1 MMGQVSHHNKVY
13 LDTIYD
19 AFRLL
24 EVKQDSYKSSVHTY
38 KARYA
43 YGRGRLLP
51 SFPFFHI
58 KIARTV
64 LASVAELVGASSY
77 N

>member
-43 YGRGRLLP
+43 YG
-51 SFPFFHI
+51 
-58 KIARTV
+58 
-64 LASVAELVGASSY
+64 
-77 N
+77 